1 MLLKI
6 IGNPLVQYTGV
17 PCINIR
23 ILDYIYY
30 ITNILKI
37 QIIIIIIKKKKS
49 KSFYKQKY
57 DKIK

>member
-17 PCINIR
+17 PCIIR